1 MTTAW
6 LIQFEHGKNHDA
18 DVALREQDAFRIV
31 ADAMATYAGVKVDRD
46 LFMASEDHRESL
58 RAEAAK
64 QRFYYTIERRVFA

>member
-31 ADAMATYAGVKVDRD
+31 ADAMATFAGMKVDRS
-46 LFMASEDHRESL
+46 LFMKSEDHRESI

-64 QRFYYTIERRVFA
+64 LRFYYTIERRVLA